1 MRIVKLGFL
10 ALLVASLF
18 SAFSYAE
25 APDRI
30 AGAVDSTNMVEL
42 RGHVS
47 PMARPEFDQ
56 GPVEPSRTMHVM
68 MLFMPTATQQ
78 RAIDKH
84 LAELQD
90 SKSPNF
96 HKWLTP
102 QQWGERFGLGKG
114 DLDKISAWLEGQ
126 GFKITYVA
134 NGRGYLSFDGNAAQV
149 QSAFQTEIHYYN
161 VDGKMHFA
169 NTTPPRIPAALNGI
183 VGGFRGLHDFFPKP
197 MFKKAAYTLS
207 YQGNYYHFLAPG
219 DLATIYDITPLYN
232 QSPAID
238 GTGQK
243 VVIAGQSDVY
253 LADLHNFRTAFG
265 LSDITG
271 CTTDSATHT
280 IIQAGT
286 CTSGNFEMVWPQTG
300 GDPGLSPGDLGESD
314 LDIEW
319 VGSVARKAQIIFVT
333 SINGVDDSLTWAI
346 DKNLAPVISLSYGA
360 CEAFNT
366 APTPAVADAIY
377 QQAAGEGISFFAA
390 TGDAGAATCDG
401 NNGAY
406 PAILGPSV
414 NYPAS
419 SPEVTAVGG
428 TEFNE
433 GSGTYWSTS
442 NGSDGGSVLPNGPLN
457 GYIPEIAWNDSAS
470 ANALDGTGGGPSNCA
485 FGTGT
490 TPVKGPQGTFNFELC
505 LAPPSGGFPKPTW
518 QTGITPADGV
528 RDIPDIAFSASNYN
542 DVYIV
547 CVPESELFNTTVS
560 TSTCATSI
568 TDALTSF
575 PYPSAFGGTS
585 ASTPVAAGMTVLL
598 NQYLGTAGTLGTIN
612 KELYTIYSTTPTVFH
627 DIVAGTNTATGGTST
642 NIVQCVTGDPTFEPS
657 QLRCT
662 GGTMGHSAGTGYDL
676 ASGLGSV
683 DIDALA
689 KAWKATLSGFTMSAT
704 ALSPTS
710 ISAGN
715 STTSTITVAPVNGF
729 TGTVSFTCTGLPAG
743 ASCSASSVNV
753 TSGSATAT
761 LTITT
766 LPSMAP
772 TTGSTVTVTGTSGVV
787 SGSTTVVLVV
797 TATTQS
803 FTLAPQNQTYQVSQ
817 GQSVTATVT
826 LTAVGGF
833 NTPVSYTCSDPA
845 SESICTGPSGPTNA
859 TPVSFLITTMAPTAR
874 LQRPFDRGTR
884 IFYAALLPGL
894 LGIVFTFGSRRRSLR
909 GMRMLGLIM
918 VLGFSTLWLGSCG
931 GNNSSSSNPGT
942 PKGPYTITIS
952 ATTGGTN
959 PVTGT
964 TTFTLQVVQ

>member
-18 SAFSYAE
+18 SVLSYAA

-30 AGAVDSTNMVEL
+30 AGAVDSTNTVEL
-42 RGHVS
+42 KGHVS

-56 GPVEPSRTMHVM
+56 GPVEPSRDMHVM

-78 RAIDKH
+78 RAIDKL
-84 LAELQD
+84 LADLQD
-90 SKSPNF
+90 RKSANF
-96 HKWLTP
+96 HKWLAP

-114 DLDKISAWLEGQ
+114 DIDKISAWLEGQ

-134 NGRGYLSFDGNAAQV
+134 NGRSYLSFDGNAAQI

-161 VDGKMHFA
+161 VDGKLHFA
-169 NTTPPRIPAALNGI
+169 NATPPRIPAALSGI
-183 VGGFRGLHDFFPKP
+183 VGGFRGLHNFFPQP
-197 MFKKAAYTLS
+197 MFKKPAYTLS
-207 YQGNYYHFLAPG
+207 FNGGLYHFLAPG

-232 QSPAID
+232 QSPVID

-243 VVIAGQSDVY
+243 VVIAGQTDVY

-265 LSDITG
+265 ISDISG
-271 CTTDSATHT
+271 CSTSGSGV
-280 IIQAGT
+280 IQAGT
-286 CTSGNFEMVWPQTG
+286 CSSGNFQMVLPTG
-300 GDPGLSPGDLGESD
+300 SPDPGLSPGDLGESD

-333 SINGVDDSLTWAI
+333 SGNGVDDSVDYAI

-360 CEAFNT
+360 CEALNT
-366 APTPAVADAIY
+366 APSIAAAEIIY
-377 QQAAGEGISFFAA
+377 KQAAGAGISFFAA

-401 NNGAY
+401 NLGGSP
-406 PAILGPSV
+406 PAQLGLSV

-433 GSGTYWSTS
+433 GSASYWNTS
-442 NGSDGGSVLPNGPLN
+442 NNVSGDGGSAKS
-457 GYIPEIAWNDSAS
+457 YIPEIAWNDSTPAG
-470 ANALDGTGGGPSNCA
+470 AFDGTGGGPSNCA
-485 FGTGT
+485 FGTGVT
-490 TPVKGPQGTFNFELC
+490 AVAGYNFELC
-505 LAPPSGGFPKPTW
+505 NTPPNGGFPKPTW

-528 RDIPDIAFSASNYN
+528 RDIPDIAFSASNFN

-547 CVPESELFNTTVS
+547 CVPESELFDTTVS

-598 NQYLGTAGTLGTIN
+598 NQYLGAAGTLGTIN
-612 KELYTIYSTTPTVFH
+612 KELYSIYSTTPTVFH
-627 DIVAGTNTATGGTST
+627 DVVAGTNTATGGTST
-642 NIVQCVTGDPTFEPS
+642 NIVPCTNGQPTFEPAA
-657 QLRCT
+657 LRCT
-662 GGTMGHSAGTGYDL
+662 GSTMGYSAGTGYDL
-676 ASGLGSV
+676 VSGLGSV

-689 KAWKATLSGFTMSAT
+689 KAWGATLSGFTLSAT
-704 ALSPTS
+704 TLASV
-710 ISAGN
+710 SAGN
-715 STTSTITVAPVNGF
+715 NTTSTITVAPVNGF
-729 TGTVSFTCTGLPAG
+729 TGTVSFSCTGLPAG
-743 ASCSASSVNV
+743 ANCSAPSV
-753 TSGSATAT
+753 TGGSGTTT

-766 LPSMAP
+766 AVSTA
-772 TTGSTVTVTGTSGVV
+772 TGTSTVTVTGTSGAAT
-787 SGSTTVVLVV
+787 STTTVSLVV

-803 FTLAPQNQTYQVSQ
+803 FSLTPQNSTYAVPQ
-817 GQSVTATVT
+817 GQNVTATVT
-826 LTAVGGF
+826 LTASNGF
-833 NTPVSYTCSDPA
+833 NTALTYTCTDPA
-845 SESICTGPSGPTNA
+845 SESSCTGPTQATNA
-859 TPVSFLITTMAPTAR
+859 TSVSFLITTTAATTR
-874 LQRPFDRGTR
+874 LQRPLDRGTR

-931 GNNSSSSNPGT
+931 GNNSSSGNPGT
-942 PKGPYTITIS
+942 PKQSYTITVN

-964 TTFTLQVVQ
+964 TTFTLNVQ